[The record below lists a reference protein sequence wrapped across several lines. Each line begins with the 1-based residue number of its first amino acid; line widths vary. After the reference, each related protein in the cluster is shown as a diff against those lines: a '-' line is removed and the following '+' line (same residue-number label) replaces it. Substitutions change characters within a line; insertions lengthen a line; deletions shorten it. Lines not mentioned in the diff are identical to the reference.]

1 MPVRS
6 VGPPADVY
14 ALGTILYELLTGRP
28 PFRGESSQET
38 IRQVIFDEPVT
49 PSRLRPQL
57 PRDLETICLK
67 CLEKDPRRRYQL
79 GRGPRRRVAA
89 VSRRK
94 ADQSPPG
101 RPGRQALAL
110 GPARPEDCRLDG
122 GRGRPASASD
132 ALAPESRRFSSSK
145 ATIVSGNST
154 RTSDEPETWPRIN
167 RGSPWTRSEPIT
179 RALARTLFYAS
190 PS

>member
-67 CLEKDPRRRYQL
+67 CLEKEPRRRYHSAEDL
-79 GRGPRRRVAA
+79 ADELRRFLDGKPIR
-89 VSRRK
+89 
-94 ADQSPPG
+94 SPPG
-101 RPGRQALAL
+101 RPGGQALAL
-110 GPARPEDCRLDG
+110 GPARPQDGRLDG
-122 GRGRPASASD
+122 GRGRPAS
-132 ALAPESRRFSSSK
+132 RRMRWRRHRG
-145 ATIVSGNST
+145 VSV
-154 RTSDEPETWPRIN
+154 P
-167 RGSPWTRSEPIT
+167 
-179 RALARTLFYAS
+179 ARLLS
-190 PS
+190 